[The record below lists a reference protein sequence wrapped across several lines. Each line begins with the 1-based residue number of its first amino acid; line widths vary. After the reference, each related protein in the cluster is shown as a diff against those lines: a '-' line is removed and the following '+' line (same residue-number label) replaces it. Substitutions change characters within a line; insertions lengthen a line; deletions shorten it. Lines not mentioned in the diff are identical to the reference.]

1 MHKPIQS
8 DTITNKPLF
17 KQQMTTQRKSRL
29 IIGISGASGIIY
41 GVRLLECL
49 KEYEV
54 ETHLIVS
61 KAAQQTRA
69 LETQLSAKQIN
80 NLADKHYNINDIAAC
95 LSSGSYKTLGMI
107 IAPCSMRTLA
117 NIATGNT
124 DTLLTRAADVVL
136 KERRR
141 LILMV
146 RESPFHLGHLKN
158 MVAATEMGAIIAPP
172 VPAFYN
178 NPQSIDDLVNHSVGR
193 ILDLLDIDLGFV
205 RRWGEDSNN

>member
-1 MHKPIQS
+1 MDLHPAKVKLNVLTPKKNRI
-8 DTITNKPLF
+8 
-17 KQQMTTQRKSRL
+17 

-41 GVRLLECL
+41 GIRLLECL
-49 KEYEV
+49 KQSDI

-69 LETQLSAKQIN
+69 YETNLSAAALSE
-80 NLADKHYNINDIAAC
+80 LADKSYNVNDIAAS
-95 LSSGSYKTLGMI
+95 LSSGSFHTLGMI
-107 IAPCSMRTLA
+107 VAPCSMRTLA

-124 DTLLTRAADVVL
+124 DNLLTRAADVVL

-146 RESPFHLGHLKN
+146 RESPLHLGHLKN

-178 NPQSIDDLVNHSVGR
+178 NPKTLDEMVNHTVGR
-193 ILDLLDIDLGFV
+193 ILDLVDIDLGLV
-205 RRWGEDSNN
+205 RRWGEN